1 MLLTDIERIINK
13 SLDLLYSKDKKI
25 FKNDLCERCIAFRF
39 GLYFYQIMQEEKYSD
54 YDIDMEYN
62 RHYANIKYTQ
72 KLKNGT
78 YPDLIVHKRNTD
90 ENNLLVIEFKK
101 WKKNYTIKR
110 LIKDDITKLKEFV
123 DRQGEYSYSYG
134 ASILF
139 AKERKDVSI
148 TWVWVENNRL
158 HKKKNRGTTTTQHK
172 RNKNQHKS
180 EPSVVEK

>member
-13 SLDLLYSKDKKI
+13 SLDQLYSKDEELFI
-25 FKNDLCERCIAFRF
+25 NELCERSIAYKF
-39 GLYFYQIMQEEKYSD
+39 GLYFSQFMQEEKPG

-62 RHYANIKYTQ
+62 RHKAGEKVLPC
-72 KLKNGT
+72 KPNGT
-78 YPDLIVHKRNTD
+78 IPDLIVHKRNTD

-139 AKERKDVSI
+139 TKERKDVII
-148 TWVWVENNRL
+148 TWL
-158 HKKKNRGTTTTQHK
+158 
-172 RNKNQHKS
+172 
-180 EPSVVEK
+180 